1 MELLLTS
8 KHQNKNLYV
17 PWQWPTQSVFP
28 VSEVVLSVP
37 IHINS
42 IFFPWVMACRNTV
55 CVSTTIQCWTPMDN
69 SERYFVW

>member
-8 KHQNKNLYV
+8 THQNKNLYV

-42 IFFPWVMACRNTV
+42 IFFSMGNGMSEYSV
-55 CVSTTIQCWTPMDN
+55 CQHNYSVLDT
-69 SERYFVW
+69 RG